1 MTTEDRPRH
10 PQPERIGPYRVLQT
24 IGEGGMGVVY
34 EAEQSRPVRRRVAIK
49 VVKAGMDT
57 RQVVARFETERQ
69 ALAVMKHPHIAH
81 MLDAGAT
88 EDGRPYFVMERVH
101 GEPIT
106 DYCDRHRLTTR
117 ERVRLFLQA
126 ASAVQHAHQ
135 KGVVHRDLKPSNML
149 VEVADG
155 RPVLKIIDFGIA
167 KAVGVGLTDAP
178 FVTQLGQIVGTP
190 AYMSPEQAEGSELDV
205 DTRTDI
211 YSLGVVLYELLAGAL
226 PFDRGMFARPDFVF
240 QYLLRDT
247 DAPTPSAR
255 FASLAETQL
264 TVARNRRTEVR
275 ALRRELRGDLDWIVM
290 KAMEKD
296 RTRRYETP
304 QAFGHDLERYLDCEP
319 VEARPPTMTYRTSR
333 FVRRHRLAVASA
345 AAIATL
351 LVGGS
356 VALSVQAANLARERD
371 TAQEMASFLENLFEA
386 TDPYAGERRDTLNI
400 SQFVRL
406 GAERVR
412 SDLTGRPEV
421 QARMYVVLGK
431 VFRNLGRYDESRPL
445 LTDALALYEK
455 AGGPDSSEAVGTQEI
470 LGFLERDMGDA
481 KSSAATLEA
490 VVAARRETGTAR
502 ELGTA
507 LLGLGNARQ
516 DLGEFD
522 AAEAAY
528 QEALTTFES
537 DLGPD
542 ADKTMQALN
551 NLATVRVRKGDY
563 AGAEPA
569 FRRALEAG
577 RRSLG
582 PDHPNTLSFA
592 NNLAF
597 VLQDLNRLDEAEA
610 LYRDNLERVRAR
622 FEAPSPEIARVLNN
636 LGSVLLEEGDAT
648 HAEAYLGEAL
658 EMRRAVYGPS
668 HPAVA
673 ATLSNVAS
681 AKDRLGDD
689 AGAEAAWREALR
701 ILEATAGPSNPR
713 VATVLVGLGRLAHE
727 RGRHADATSWYRRAE
742 AIRLAALGND
752 HPLTAS
758 LRIDLGR
765 DLIEVGKVDEAE
777 RVLSASYRALQTRGR
792 EETANLKLVL
802 GYLLDLAARRG
813 DGVAAARF
821 QAELTGLAG

>member
-1 MTTEDRPRH
+1 MSSADRQRRPA
-10 PQPERIGPYRVLQT
+10 PTSIGPYRVLQV

-34 EAEQSRPVRRRVAIK
+34 EAEQLHPVRRRVAVK
-49 VVKAGMDT
+49 VMKAGMDCE
-57 RQVVARFETERQ
+57 QVVARFETERQ

-81 MLDAGAT
+81 MLDAATT

-126 ASAVQHAHQ
+126 ASAIQHAHQ

-149 VEVADG
+149 VEVSDG

-167 KAVGVGLTDAP
+167 KAVGVRLTDAA
-178 FVTQLGQIVGTP
+178 FVTRHGQIVGTP

-226 PFDRGMFARPDFVF
+226 PFDKRMFAKPDFVF

-255 FASLAETQL
+255 FASLAETQI

-275 ALRRELRGDLDWIVM
+275 ALRRELRGDLDWVVM

-304 QAFGHDLERYLDCEP
+304 QALGHDLERFLDCEP
-319 VEARPPTMTYRTSR
+319 VEARPPTVAYRTSR
-333 FVRRHRLAVASA
+333 FVRRHRLGVGSA
-345 AAIATL
+345 AAIVTL
-351 LVGGS
+351 LVGSS
-356 VALSVQAANLARERD
+356 VALTVQASNLGRERD
-371 TAQEMASFLENLFEA
+371 TAGEMATFLESLFEA

-412 SDLTGRPEV
+412 SDLRDRPEV
-421 QARMYVVLGK
+421 QARMFVVLGK

-445 LTDALALYEK
+445 LSDALALYEQ
-455 AGGPDSSEAVGTQEI
+455 AGDADSREAVGTREI

-481 KSSAATLEA
+481 KRSAATLEK
-490 VVAARRETGTAR
+490 VVAARRERGAPR

-507 LLGLGNARQ
+507 LMGLGNARQ

-522 AAEAAY
+522 QAEAAY
-528 QEALTTFES
+528 QEALDVLEAE
-537 DLGPD
+537 LGPD

-597 VLQDLNRLDEAEA
+597 VLQDLKRLDEAEA
-610 LYRDNLERVRAR
+610 LYRDNLERARAR
-622 FEAPSPEIARVLNN
+622 FEAPSPEVARVLNN
-636 LGSVLLEEGDAT
+636 LGSVLLEQGDAAAAEPYL
-648 HAEAYLGEAL
+648 AEALD
-658 EMRRAVYGPS
+658 MRRAVYGPT
-668 HPAVA
+668 HPSVA
-673 ATLSNVAS
+673 ATLNNVAS
-681 AKDRLGDD
+681 AKDRLGDFE
-689 AGAEAAWREALR
+689 GAEAAWRDALK

-713 VATVLVGLGRLAHE
+713 VAPVLVGLGRLAHE
-727 RGRHADATSWYRRAE
+727 RGRHRDAVGWYRRAE
-742 AIRLAALGND
+742 AIRVATLGD
-752 HPLTAS
+752 THPLTAT

-765 DLIEVGKVDEAE
+765 DLIEAGDTDAAQ
-777 RVLSASYRALQTRGR
+777 RVLSSSYRALQARGG
-792 EETANLKLVL
+792 EQEANLKLVL

-813 DGVAAARF
+813 DGVATARF
-821 QAELTGLAG
+821 QAELAELAG